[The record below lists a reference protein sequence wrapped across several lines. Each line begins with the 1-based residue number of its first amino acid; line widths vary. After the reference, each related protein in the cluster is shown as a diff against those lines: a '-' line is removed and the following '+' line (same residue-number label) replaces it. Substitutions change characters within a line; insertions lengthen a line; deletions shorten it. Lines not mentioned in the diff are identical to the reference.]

1 MLLLSNWRADNVS
14 IGINVWPR
22 GRFEVGLVNARREAV
37 LMSSGLPPA
46 RGFGL
51 ELPACSALSSPRLRE
66 GTGVDS
72 VAPWAWV

>member
-1 MLLLSNWRADNVS
+1 M
-14 IGINVWPR
+14 
-22 GRFEVGLVNARREAV
+22 GLVNARREAV